1 MKTEKIQR
9 SEATKTKASNYMIV
23 LTADEGKKIISQDYL
38 DFLEGNYQGEGTPNP
53 NVCCTV
59 YLGCDD
65 SALNYAEV
73 DEQTAQSY
81 QEAYDKQQEEEMEAS
96 PQPSPEGKGDAAE
109 TETTETASE

>member
-23 LTADEGKKIISQDYL
+23 LTADEGKRIVSQDYL
-38 DFLEGNYQGEGTPNP
+38 DFLDGNYEGEGTPNP
-53 NVCCTV
+53 NVCLTV

-73 DEQTAQSY
+73 DEAVAQSY
-81 QEAYDKQQEEEMEAS
+81 QEAFDKQQEEEAQQHMEADI
-96 PQPSPEGKGDAAE
+96 PEAEEAE
-109 TETTETASE
+109 TAEATE

>member
-38 DFLEGNYQGEGTPNP
+38 DYLEGNYTGEGTPNP

-81 QEAYDKQQEEEMEAS
+81 QEAYDKQQEEEAS

-109 TETTETASE
+109 TETTTSASE